1 LRLIIKE
8 RRMVNLHAD
17 ANQIME
23 AALKRA
29 QPDETV
35 KQALCG
41 RDFSGGQ
48 LVVIAVGKAAVPMAR
63 TALSL
68 LPVDRGVVITKY
80 GHARGAMDP
89 LEVYEAG
96 HPMPDENGYHATARA
111 LEMVK
116 GLTERDHVLML
127 ISGGGSALFE
137 APLVAPESMAKLT
150 GRLLRSGADIRAI
163 NAIRKRLS
171 AVKGGKFALCCAPAR
186 VTTIALSDVLGDAP
200 DAIASGPAAPDRTT
214 CQDALDALLRYGV
227 EADEEILKLLQIET
241 PKALPNA
248 ECVVAGGVRILCE
261 AAAEACRKLGYEPV
275 ILTDSLD
282 CEAREAG
289 RFLAAIARRHHS
301 TGRRLAFL
309 AGGETVVHVTGTV
322 LGGRNEELALAA
334 AEGIA
339 GLNNTLVF
347 SFGSDGTDGPTDAA
361 GGIVDGGTAAALAA
375 KGLSPEASL
384 KDNDAY
390 HALSA
395 CEGLLI
401 TGPTGTN
408 VNDLSVLLIGE

>member
-1 LRLIIKE
+1 MFKLR
-8 RRMVNLHAD
+8 AD
-17 ANQIME
+17 AIEIME

-29 QPDETV
+29 QPDEAV
-35 KQALCG
+35 SQALSG
-41 RDFSGGQ
+41 RDFSGGR
-48 LVVIAVGKAAVPMAR
+48 LVVIAVGKAAVPMAQ

-80 GHARGAMDP
+80 GHARGVLEP

-96 HPMPDENGYHATARA
+96 HPVPDNNGYIATARA

-116 GLTERDHVLML
+116 DLTERDRVLML
-127 ISGGGSALFE
+127 LSGGGSALFE
-137 APLVAPESMAKLT
+137 APLVAPEAMAKLT

-171 AVKGGKFALCCAPAR
+171 AVKGGKFALCCVPAR

-200 DAIASGPAAPDRTT
+200 DAIASGPAVPDQTT
-214 CQDALDALLRYGV
+214 CQDALGALKRYGV
-227 EADEEILKLLQIET
+227 EADDEILTLLQTET

-248 ECVVAGGVRILCE
+248 ECVVAGGVRILCA
-261 AAAEACRKLGYEPV
+261 AAAEKCRALGYEPV

-289 RFLAAIARRHHS
+289 RFLAAIARRHHGS
-301 TGRRLAFL
+301 GRKLAFL
-309 AGGETVVHVTGTV
+309 AGGETIVHVTGTG
-322 LGGRNEELALAA
+322 LGGRNQELALAA

-339 GLNNTLVF
+339 GLSNALIF

-361 GGIVDGGTAAALAA
+361 GGIVDGGTAAVLEAA
-375 KGLSPEASL
+375 GVSLEAAL

-390 HALSA
+390 HALAA
-395 CEGLLI
+395 CGGLI
-401 TGPTGTN
+401 KTGPTGTN